1 MDRISAL
8 WSGMDARRRLIVAL
22 AGLAAAIAVWGLA
35 SVATRPALGLLYAG
49 LDASAAGGVV
59 SALEA
64 RGVAYEVRGDSIYVE
79 EGRRDALRLALAADG
94 QPQNGAAGYEL
105 LDGLSGFGTT
115 AQMFDAAYWRAKE
128 GELART
134 LLALPQVRRARVH
147 IANPVRRPFEAT
159 AAPTASVSISVG
171 AGSLGEPQARAI
183 RYLVAS
189 AVAGLSPAD
198 VTVVDAE
205 TGMVLSETQGPEGA
219 ATGEDKG
226 ERLRRNIER
235 LLEARVGRGAA
246 VVEVMVDAD
255 LNSETVKERVL
266 DPQSRVAIH
275 SDTQESSESAQGENA
290 GVTVAS
296 NLPDGQQGGGG
307 GSSSTAAETRERVN
321 YDVSEVLRESIRH
334 PGSIRKISVAVLVDG
349 VRSPGADG
357 EPVWAPRPEAELSA
371 LRELVES
378 AIGFDPARGDVVTI
392 RSLEFTLPAELG
404 AEAASGAGDFL
415 AANAMSLIQLGVLS
429 AVALLL
435 GLFVLRPMLATPVDD
450 DALPDAQAGA
460 AALEGPDGLAD
471 SIALAGEVIDA
482 RGVAADRIEALRGAV
497 LERQDDSA
505 ALLGEWLSAPDDA
518 KEPA

>member
-1 MDRISAL
+1 MDS
-8 WSGMDARRRLIVAL
+8 RRRIIVAL

-35 SVATRPALGLLYAG
+35 SVATRPAFGLLYAG
-49 LDASAAGGVV
+49 LEPSAAGGVV

-64 RGVAYEVRGDSIYVE
+64 RGVPYEVRGDSIYVE
-79 EGRRDALRLALAADG
+79 EGQRDSLRLALAADG
-94 QPQNGAAGYEL
+94 QPQTGAAGYEL

-147 IANPVRRPFEAT
+147 IANPVRRPFEA
-159 AAPTASVSISVG
+159 AASPTASVSVSVG
-171 AGSLGEPQARAI
+171 AGALGEAQARAI
-183 RYLVAS
+183 RYLIAS
-189 AVAGLSPAD
+189 AVAGLSPGD

-205 TGMVLSETQGPEGA
+205 NGKVLTEDQGPDGVA
-219 ATGEDKG
+219 GGEDRSD
-226 ERLRRNIER
+226 RLRQNIEH
-235 LLEARVGRGAA
+235 LLEARVGRGAV

-275 SDTQESSESAQGENA
+275 SDTQESSENSQGENA

-296 NLPDGQQGGGG
+296 NLPGNQAGGGG
-307 GSSSTAAETRERVN
+307 GTSSSANETRERVN
-321 YDVSEVLRESIRH
+321 YEVSEVLRESIRR
-334 PGSIRKISVAVLVDG
+334 PGAIRKITVAVLVDG
-349 VRSPGADG
+349 VRTPGAGG
-357 EPVWAPRPEAELSA
+357 EAVWAARPEPELAA
-371 LRELVES
+371 LKELVES
-378 AIGFDPARGDVVTI
+378 AIGFDAARGDVVTI
-392 RSLEFTLPAELG
+392 RSLEFSLPPDLG
-404 AEAASGAGDFL
+404 TEAVSGAGDFL

-435 GLFVLRPMLATPVDD
+435 GLFVLRPMLGRQAEEAELLELQASRE
-450 DALPDAQAGA
+450 ALT
-460 AALEGPDGLAD
+460 GPEGLAD

-497 LERQDDSA
+497 LERQEETT
-505 ALLGEWLSAPDDA
+505 ALLGDWLSAPDETR
-518 KEPA
+518 EPA